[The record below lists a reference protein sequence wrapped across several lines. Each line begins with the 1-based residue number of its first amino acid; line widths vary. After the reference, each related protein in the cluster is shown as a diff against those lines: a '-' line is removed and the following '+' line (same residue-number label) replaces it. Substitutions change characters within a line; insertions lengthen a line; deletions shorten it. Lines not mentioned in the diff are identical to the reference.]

1 MTALRSLRDTLALA
15 GLALVAGCASVP
27 STSLADIRAIEGK
40 WRGTITFNLG
50 SPQFYYLTV
59 NPDSTIVTEWGP
71 NWQWG
76 TITLSGG
83 QARFEVSHLSSGTL
97 LYFNDAK
104 EGRVI
109 TMTPDFGGWYVYVTP
124 LK

>member
-1 MTALRSLRDTLALA
+1 MRMPRPVNFAVWIALGTALL
-15 GLALVAGCASVP
+15 AGCASVP
-27 STSLADIRAIEGK
+27 SIPLTDIRAIEGK
-40 WRGTITFNLG
+40 WRGTITVGRG

-59 NPDSTIVTEWGP
+59 NRDSTIVAEWGM

-83 QARFEVSHLSSGTL
+83 KARFELSRLTSGDL
-97 LYFNDAK
+97 LYFDGK
-104 EGRVI
+104 DGRVI

>member
-1 MTALRSLRDTLALA
+1 MTAGRYPRCALALVV
-15 GLALVAGCASVP
+15 LTMVAGCASVP
-27 STSLADIRAIEGK
+27 SKPLTEIRAIEGK
-40 WRGTITFNLG
+40 WRGTITEGNG
-50 SPQFYYLTV
+50 APQFYYLTV

-76 TITLSGG
+76 KITLSGG
-83 QARFEVSHLSSGTL
+83 PARFEISHLSSGTL
-97 LYFNDAK
+97 LYFDGSD
-104 EGRVI
+104 GRVI